1 MRTERA
7 TVLVVDDTAAKRYI
21 ISSWLRRAGH
31 TVIEAGSAA
40 ETWQRLAEHEVG
52 LVVLDVRLPD
62 MSGIE
67 VCERI
72 KSAPA
77 TASLPVIHISATA
90 IATSDRTYGLQQG
103 ADAYLTDPIDPEEF
117 LATVEAVLRYYVA
130 RRRAER
136 MAERLASLT
145 RTTLAVNSAETFDQL
160 ASAAAVGAAELFG
173 APAASFILP
182 VDGRLRRTVCRDPRV
197 PPTPKTS
204 PADTLEQLGGLV
216 PLGARTGSAV
226 ATVTQEA
233 LRAILPDNEA
243 GGDVALVLSR
253 TKAGRPPICLS
264 VRCRDA
270 LGEDEGN
277 LLRQLGQTV
286 ALAVEAL
293 RSYVEEHAIAL
304 TLQRS
309 LLPTRLPPVPGWT
322 ITVRYEPASDQ
333 AEIGGDFYEVLDFG
347 DHLLIAIGDV
357 QGHSLRAATVMAE
370 VRHALRAFADE
381 GHDAETILVRL
392 NSVFERY
399 HDDQSAT
406 VCIMTLDPA
415 TGALRVASAGHLPP
429 LFHQG
434 GASWFGEGGGV
445 LLGFPFSDV
454 HVERTAVEP
463 GGVVALFTDGL
474 IEDRGVLLTDNLE
487 RLRLMPP
494 EDDVEKYSD
503 RVLDEFGHREDDVA
517 LIVLR
522 RDPS

>member
-1 MRTERA
+1 MRSERVTA
-7 TVLVVDDTAAKRYI
+7 LVVDDTPAKRYI

-40 ETWQRLAEHEVG
+40 ETWEQLADHQVE
-52 LVVLDVRLPD
+52 LVILDVRLPD
-62 MSGIE
+62 MNGIE

-72 KSAPA
+72 KSAPE

-117 LATVEAVLRYYVA
+117 LATVEAVLRYYRA
-130 RRRAER
+130 RLRAER
-136 MAERLASLT
+136 MAARLASLT

-160 ASAAAVGAAELFG
+160 SIAAATGAAEVFG
-173 APAASFILP
+173 VAAASFILP
-182 VDGRLRRTVCRDPRV
+182 VDGRLRRTVCLDPGT
-197 PPTPKTS
+197 PPWPRTS
-204 PADTLEQLGGLV
+204 PADTLRRLGELV
-216 PLGARTGSAV
+216 PLGEDMGSAV
-226 ATVTQEA
+226 ATVSQDD
-233 LRAILPDNEA
+233 LSAILPDNAA

-253 TKAGRPPICLS
+253 TKAGRPPICLGIQY
-264 VRCRDA
+264 RDA
-270 LGEDEGN
+270 MGEDETN

-293 RSYVEEHAIAL
+293 RSYAEEHAIAL

-309 LLPTRLPPVPGWT
+309 LLPARTPHVPGWT
-322 ITVRYEPASDQ
+322 FAVRYEPASDQ

-347 DHLLIAIGDV
+347 DHLLVAIGDV

-381 GHDAETILVRL
+381 GHDAETILARL
-392 NSVFERY
+392 NSVFARY

-406 VCIMTLDPA
+406 VCIMTLDPV
-415 TGALRVASAGHLPP
+415 TGDLKIASAGHLPP
-429 LFHQG
+429 LFHQDG
-434 GASWFGEGGGV
+434 QSWYGAGGGV
-445 LLGFPFSDV
+445 LLGFPVSEV
-454 HVERTAVEP
+454 RVEHTTVPP

-474 IEDRGVLLTDNLE
+474 IEDRGVPLTDNLD
-487 RLRLMPP
+487 RLRLMRL
-494 EDDVEKYSD
+494 DGDLEKYSD

-517 LIVLR
+517 LVVLR